1 MRDRVPAL
9 REDVGAHSRLIIE
22 QGTFVWVGGGRV
34 HARTEV
40 DEDAV
45 VSVSALDDDGGGIGT
60 ETRRVH
66 EVFGGKNADLGGP
79 LERREC
85 LIERQA
91 DRVIVRDEARR
102 FTGALEEVGKRVGAI
117 LKCPQ
122 DAGGC
127 GNGHPGIITE
137 QEFNC

>member
-79 LERREC
+79 LERRS
-85 LIERQA
+85 IKHSRRAGRSGQ
-91 DRVIVRDEARR
+91 ARR
-102 FTGALEEVGKRVGAI
+102 RD
-117 LKCPQ
+117 PQ
-122 DAGGC
+122 MSARC
-127 GNGHPGIITE
+127 GWLRIAPTRLPTSS
-137 QEFNC
+137 